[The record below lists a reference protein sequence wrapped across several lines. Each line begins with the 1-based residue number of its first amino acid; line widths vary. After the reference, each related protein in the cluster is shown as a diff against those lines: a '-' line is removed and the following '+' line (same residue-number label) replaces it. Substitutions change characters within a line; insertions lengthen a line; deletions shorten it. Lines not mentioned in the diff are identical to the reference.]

1 MSKRQQIKNEAL
13 LRELYELPENRRCA
27 DCGARNPGW
36 ASWNLGVFLCIRC
49 AGIHRKM
56 GTHISKVKSLS
67 VDAWTT
73 EQIYAMKEMGNKK
86 GNSIWDPNNERSRYL
101 GTYDGDDDSVVERY
115 IRDKYERG
123 KFRRDMEG
131 FAQERAAYG
140 NEYSSSSRSGPS
152 SSSSRWFRRSK
163 KDQSDGVNH
172 VDSYESRRSRRNRND
187 DTHHINDRRNTAK
200 KTYEYDDDYEYEDKI
215 YKLLDMGFNDRKRN
229 LEALTKSK
237 GDLLTAIE
245 YLTNGDESE
254 KRPPLPARPGNSGPS
269 SSETSQAP
277 SRNVTGAA
285 NSQQA
290 QYTGAPFGPSQTV
303 YDQFGNAIGVFPV
316 QQFQP
321 PTGPPPQFAQPTGA
335 PEQSQQQRLPPQ
347 PTSVPQNFQPP
358 PHPPPWFQSPMVTG
372 APQTFNQA
380 SAASQQFRSFGAG
393 PQQSHQLASQT
404 TGYNPA
410 LQPTNG
416 FDATLSNTSAGI
428 SYQQRQIQSQQQQQ
442 PQQYDSSLFSPP
454 PSSTQNGII
463 STASN
468 SQLLETQSSPQKP
481 QQSTGAYQSA
491 DLLVGLANNTHKP
504 SSQQQP
510 ASLTSAFQ
518 NMSLQSSQTLPAQ
531 TQKSNPLFGQQP
543 PQQASQVQFLPSQQ
557 QQEQQHQQQQPAVAN
572 PLFSQPTGFQRPQ
585 ATGYPQ
591 MPQSNISFPPLQP
604 PFTQGAPL
612 QQSQPQQPVPQ
623 QPQRT
628 GFYQYHA
635 SSSDTQQHP
644 FPKSMSQQQ
653 PLQQPTQLEQQPF
666 ALQQPMQTGYG
677 PKVDKSTILSLY
689 SHPDYYSSPV
699 ALPIGGVPP
708 APADNH
714 LLGDK
719 SSTQINGAAKPQ
731 EDIRAL
737 KPGHRNPF
745 LDKQQSPT
753 QPKQQS
759 HDIPVQREHTV
770 RFDDFN
776 SGRVSPD
783 AFGQLSAWT
792 GGSNAR
798 KW

>member
-1 MSKRQQIKNEAL
+1 MSKRQQVKNEAL

-73 EQIYAMKEMGNKK
+73 EQIFAMKEMGNKK
-86 GNSIWDPNNERSRYL
+86 ANSIWDPNNERSRYL
-101 GTYDGDDDSVVERY
+101 GKYDGDDDSVVERY

-131 FAQERAAYG
+131 FTQERAAYD
-140 NEYSSSSRSGPS
+140 NEYNSSSRSGPSS

-163 KDQSDGVNH
+163 KDQSDGGNH
-172 VDSYESRRSRRNRND
+172 VDSQESSRSRRHKND
-187 DTHHINDRRNTAK
+187 DIYHLNDRRNTVK
-200 KTYEYDDDYEYEDKI
+200 ETYEYDDDYEYEDKI

-245 YLTNGDESE
+245 YLTNQDESE
-254 KRPPLPARPGNSGPS
+254 KRPALPARPGNSGPS
-269 SSETSQAP
+269 SSETSQVP
-277 SRNVTGAA
+277 SRNVTGAP

-290 QYTGAPFGPSQTV
+290 QYTGTQFGPSQTV

-321 PTGPPPQFAQPTGA
+321 PTGIPPQFAQPTGA
-335 PEQSQQQRLPPQ
+335 PEQSQQQQLPPQ
-347 PTSVPQNFQPP
+347 LTGIPQNFQPP

-372 APQTFNQA
+372 APQPFNLA
-380 SAASQQFRSFGAG
+380 SDASQHFPSFGAG
-393 PQQSHQLASQT
+393 PQQPNQLAPQT
-404 TGYNPA
+404 SSYNPA

-416 FDATLSNTSAGI
+416 LDAGI
-428 SYQQRQIQSQQQQQ
+428 SYQQRQIQPQQ
-442 PQQYDSSLFSPP
+442 PQQYDSSFFSPQL
-454 PSSTQNGII
+454 SGTQNGVIP
-463 STASN
+463 TAIN
-468 SQLLETQSSPQKP
+468 SQLLETHSSRQKP
-481 QQSTGAYQSA
+481 QQSTGAYQST
-491 DLLVGLANNTHKP
+491 DLVAGLVNKP
-504 SSQQQP
+504 SSQQP

-518 NMSLQSSQTLPAQ
+518 NMSLQPSQALSAQ
-531 TQKSNPLFGQQP
+531 THSSNPLFGQQP
-543 PQQASQVQFLPSQQ
+543 PQQPSQVQFLPA
-557 QQEQQHQQQQPAVAN
+557 QQHQQQHTVAS
-572 PLFSQPTGFQRPQ
+572 PLFSQPTGLQGLQ

-591 MPQSNISFPPLQP
+591 MPQSNILFPPLQP
-604 PFTQGAPL
+604 PLTQDASL
-612 QQSQPQQPVPQ
+612 QQSQPQQPVSQ

-628 GFYQYHA
+628 GFYQYHT
-635 SSSDTQQHP
+635 SSSDIQQP
-644 FPKSMSQQQ
+644 PLPPPLSQQQ
-653 PLQQPTQLEQQPF
+653 PLPPQHTQQPTQLQQQPF

-699 ALPIGGVPP
+699 ALPVGGIPP
-708 APADNH
+708 APTDM
-714 LLGDK
+714 
-719 SSTQINGAAKPQ
+719 SRTQINGAAKPQ
-731 EDIRAL
+731 EENRAL

-753 QPKQQS
+753 QPQQQS
-759 HDIPVQREHTV
+759 RDIPVQREHTV
-770 RFDDFN
+770 RFDD

-798 KW
+798 RS

>member
-1 MSKRQQIKNEAL
+1 MSKRQQVKNEAL

-67 VDAWTT
+67 VDTWTT

-86 GNSIWDPNNERSRYL
+86 ANSIWDPNNERSRYL

-131 FAQERAAYG
+131 FAQEPAAYD

-163 KDQSDGVNH
+163 KDQSDGDNH
-172 VDSYESRRSRRNRND
+172 VESYESRRSRRNRND
-187 DTHHINDRRNTAK
+187 DVYHMNDRRNTVK

-215 YKLLDMGFNDRKRN
+215 YKLLDMGFSDRKRN
-229 LEALTKSK
+229 LEALTKSN

-245 YLTNGDESE
+245 YLTNGDGSE
-254 KRPPLPARPGNSGPS
+254 KRPALPARPGNSGPS

-285 NSQQA
+285 NPQQA

-303 YDQFGNAIGVFPV
+303 YDQFGNAIGVFPI

-335 PEQSQQQRLPPQ
+335 QQSQQQRLPPQ
-347 PTSVPQNFQPP
+347 PTGVPQNFQPP
-358 PHPPPWFQSPMVTG
+358 AHPPPWFQSPMVTG
-372 APQTFNQA
+372 APQPFNQA
-380 SAASQQFRSFGAG
+380 SAASQQFPSFGA
-393 PQQSHQLASQT
+393 QT

-416 FDATLSNTSAGI
+416 LDATLSNPAAGF
-428 SYQQRQIQSQQQQQ
+428 SYQQRQIRSQQ
-442 PQQYDSSLFSPP
+442 PQQYDSSLFSPQ
-454 PSSTQNGII
+454 PSSTQNGVIP
-463 STASN
+463 TATN

-491 DLLVGLANNTHKP
+491 DLLVGLPDNHEP
-504 SSQQQP
+504 SSQQQQQQQP

-518 NMSLQSSQTLPAQ
+518 NMSLQSSQAVSAQ
-531 TQKSNPLFGQQP
+531 THSSNPLFGQQP
-543 PQQASQVQFLPSQQ
+543 SQQQPSQVQFLPAQQ
-557 QQEQQHQQQQPAVAN
+557 QQQQQQPAVAN

-591 MPQSNISFPPLQP
+591 MPQYNISFPPLQP
-604 PFTQGAPL
+604 PLTEGAAL

-623 QPQRT
+623 QPQQI
-628 GFYQYHA
+628 GFYHT
-635 SSSDTQQHP
+635 SSSDTRQHP
-644 FPKSMSQQQ
+644 LPTSLSQQQ
-653 PLQQPTQLEQQPF
+653 PLPPQHMPQLTQLQQQPF

-699 ALPIGGVPP
+699 ALPVGGVPP

-714 LLGDK
+714 LLGDT
-719 SSTQINGAAKPQ
+719 SSTQVNGAAKPQ
-731 EDIRAL
+731 EDTRAL

-745 LDKQQSPT
+745 LDKQQPPT
-753 QPKQQS
+753 QPQEQS
-759 HDIPVQREHTV
+759 RDIPVQREQTL

-798 KW
+798 RW